1 MERRKFIAGVGSLT
15 AAGAAGIGTGAFTS
29 ATAERDV
36 TVNTASGDESAYIGI
51 ESLEGP
57 NDVFV
62 DQDGS
67 SGGGLSVSFAE
78 TAVGGDGVNEDG
90 EFLFD
95 NLFEIRNQGTQP
107 VWIWTEGGGNIK
119 PYVMDGEGMGG
130 DGDRRAIEVG
140 SADQG
145 EYHLGPRGMAFH
157 YFVGEKKKVGF
168 EVNSSG
174 VATDSDI
181 GGTLEIHAAANKSD
195 VPNPGGFDVQN
206 AP

>member
-1 MERRKFIAGVGSLT
+1 VI
-15 AAGAAGIGTGAFTS
+15 
-29 ATAERDV
+29 
-36 TVNTASGDESAYIGI
+36 NTASGDASGYIG
-51 ESLEGP
+51 LEALNGP
-57 NDVFV
+57 NGVFV

-67 SGGGLSVSFAE
+67 SGGGLSVSFGD

-95 NLFEIRNQGTQP
+95 NLFQIRNQGTQP
-107 VWIWTEGGGNIK
+107 TWVWTEGGGSIK

-157 YFVGEKKKVGF
+157 YFVGEKKNIGF
-168 EVNSSG
+168 EVNTSG

-181 GGTLEIHAAANKSD
+181 GGQLNVFATAIKSN

>member
-1 MERRKFIAGVGSLT
+1 MQRRKFIAGVGSL
-15 AAGAAGIGTGAFTS
+15 AAASAAAMGTGAFTS

-36 TVNTASGDESAYIGI
+36 TVNTASSDESAYVGL
-51 ESLEGP
+51 EALEGP
-57 NDVFV
+57 NGVFV

-67 SGGGLSVSFAE
+67 SGGGLAVSISD
-78 TAVGGDGVNEDG
+78 TAVGGDGVNEDA

-107 VWIWTEGGGNIK
+107 VWIWTEGGGSIK

-130 DGDRRAIEVG
+130 DGDRRAIEIG

-157 YFVGEKKKVGF
+157 YFVGERKKIGF

-181 GGTLEIHAAANKSD
+181 GGNLKIHAAANKSD
-195 VPNPGGFDVQN
+195 VPNPGGFDIQN